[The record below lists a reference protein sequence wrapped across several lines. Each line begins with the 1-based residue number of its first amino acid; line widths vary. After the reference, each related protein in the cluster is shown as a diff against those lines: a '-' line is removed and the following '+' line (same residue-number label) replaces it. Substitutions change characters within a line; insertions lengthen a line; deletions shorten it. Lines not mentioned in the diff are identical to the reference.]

1 MVKISIKEAKE
12 RIVEIFMKAG
22 MNEHLSKP
30 VEPDKLFDT
39 MARLIKQRAEEGVNK
54 NEDEEET

>member
-54 NEDEEET
+54 NEDE